1 MPDHARPDH
10 AGPDDTRPDH
20 AHPGP
25 AFLPPADHVPLTPPP
40 PAPRRPHLPPP
51 LTAPTAMPTGGQV
64 PPHPHSPGPPPPPA
78 LRGRR
83 VIVAAVTAALVGGV
97 SGVAGAQLAAP
108 SGGTA
113 VTLPR
118 AGAAAPAAPPA
129 GGDVADVAA
138 AVLPGVVSIQVRGS
152 GGSGTG
158 SGFVLDDRGHIVT
171 NAHVAGRGG
180 QIRVA
185 FTDGRSAPATLVG
198 ADAAVDIAVLRV
210 TGPTPAPLPLGTSD
224 DLRVGDSVIAV
235 GSPLGL
241 SGTVTAGI
249 VSALDRDTGRGGA
262 ALQTDAPINPGNSGG
277 PLIDG
282 AGRVV
287 GVNTSI
293 ASLGAGN
300 IGIGFAIPI
309 DRAADAAENLIDRS

>member
-1 MPDHARPDH
+1 
-10 AGPDDTRPDH
+10 
-20 AHPGP
+20 
-25 AFLPPADHVPLTPPP
+25 V
-40 PAPRRPHLPPP
+40 
-51 LTAPTAMPTGGQV
+51 V
-64 PPHPHSPGPPPPPA
+64 
-78 LRGRR
+78 
-83 VIVAAVTAALVGGV
+83 VAAVAAALVGGV
-97 SGVAGAQLAAP
+97 GGIAGAHLAGPAG
-108 SGGTA
+108 STA
-113 VTLPR
+113 VALPR
-118 AGAAAPAAPPA
+118 VGPAVSAVPPA
-129 GGDVADVAA
+129 GAGIADVAA
-138 AVLPGVVSIQVRGS
+138 AVLPGVVSVQVRGS

-180 QIRVA
+180 QIRVVYA
-185 FTDGRSAPATLVG
+185 DGRSAPATLVG
-198 ADAAVDIAVLRV
+198 ADATVDIAVLRV
-210 TGPTPAPLPLGTSD
+210 TGPTPAPLPLGTSGG
-224 DLRVGDSVIAV
+224 LRVGDSVLAV

-309 DRAADAAENLIDRS
+309 DRAAGTAEALVDGS

>member
-1 MPDHARPDH
+1 
-10 AGPDDTRPDH
+10 
-20 AHPGP
+20 
-25 AFLPPADHVPLTPPP
+25 
-40 PAPRRPHLPPP
+40 
-51 LTAPTAMPTGGQV
+51 
-64 PPHPHSPGPPPPPA
+64 
-78 LRGRR
+78 

-97 SGVAGAQLAAP
+97 SGVAGAQLAGP
-108 SGGTA
+108 SGGA
-113 VTLPR
+113 PVALPR
-118 AGAAAPAAPPA
+118 AGSAVPAAPPA
-129 GGDVADVAA
+129 GGDIADVAA
-138 AVLPGVVSIQVRGS
+138 AVLPGVVSVQVRG
-152 GGSGTG
+152 GGRSGTG
-158 SGFVLDDRGHIVT
+158 SGFVLDDRGHILT

-180 QIRVA
+180 QIRIVY
-185 FTDGRSAPATLVG
+185 TDGRSAPATLVG

-210 TGPTPAPLPLGTSD
+210 TGPTPAPLSLGTSD
-224 DLRVGDSVIAV
+224 SLRVGDGVLAV

-309 DRAADAAENLIDRS
+309 DRAADTAEDLIDGS